1 MEKVQTA
8 RVIEF
13 YSNSC
18 MVRLGDM
25 NIPCLTPKRL
35 DVVVGDEV
43 EIDVINDSSE
53 TVSYTHLTL
62 PTMQVV

>member
-18 MVRLGDM
+18 MVRLGDI

-43 EIDVINDSSE
+43 EIDVFITSISTSS
-53 TVSYTHLTL
+53 
-62 PTMQVV
+62 PTTTSSLFE

>member
-43 EIDVINDSSE
+43 EILSLIHISE
-53 TVSYTHLTL
+53 
-62 PTMQVV
+62 PTRLR